1 MLRYDGRGFT
11 RVEADYSKPWLP
23 GESRPEATPGEDYS
37 RPWFPVN
44 STFRQTIPTDD
55 SDSRRPTDG
64 KRGRAC
70 DKQE

>member
-1 MLRYDGRGFT
+1 MVGSPGWEALA
-11 RVEADYSKPWLP
+11 RVHPA
-23 GESRPEATPGEDYS
+23 
-37 RPWFPVN
+37 VN